1 VLDSLEALSLFQLYA
16 LMFGA
21 AFTEGVIPPVPGDV
35 AAAFLAFM
43 SVDLGGLWLTATL
56 AIATGSVLG
65 NVIVW
70 WMGRRYG
77 AEWMTHKLGR
87 LGFVKKELA
96 AERAEH
102 RIEAAYRQYGW
113 GALFLLR
120 FIPGVRAMA
129 PAAAGAMKV
138 PLWQT
143 LLILYTSGLVWYG
156 VIVWIAM
163 RVGSDWESVKA
174 AMTRFAQ
181 GAGIG
186 AGALALVVGIVVWIV
201 IRRRRAQ
208 KAK

>member
-1 VLDSLEALSLFQLYA
+1 MLDSLEALSLFQLYA

-96 AERAEH
+96 A
-102 RIEAAYRQYGW
+102 
-113 GALFLLR
+113 
-120 FIPGVRAMA
+120 
-129 PAAAGAMKV
+129 
-138 PLWQT
+138 
-143 LLILYTSGLVWYG
+143 
-156 VIVWIAM
+156 
-163 RVGSDWESVKA
+163 VK
-174 AMTRFAQ
+174 
-181 GAGIG
+181 
-186 AGALALVVGIVVWIV
+186 
-201 IRRRRAQ
+201 
-208 KAK
+208 